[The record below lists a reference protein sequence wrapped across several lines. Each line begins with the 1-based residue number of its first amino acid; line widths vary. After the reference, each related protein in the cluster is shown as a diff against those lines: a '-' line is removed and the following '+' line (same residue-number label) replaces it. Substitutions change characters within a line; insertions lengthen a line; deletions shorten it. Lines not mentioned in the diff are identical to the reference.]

1 MKQTD
6 DTPDTPTPSR
16 RVRIVEVGPR
26 DGLQNESA
34 IVPTAEKVAFI
45 ELLAQSGLTDIE
57 VSSFVNPE
65 RVPQLA
71 DAEAVFAQL
80 QKRPGVRYTAL
91 VANERGLDRA
101 IAAGVEGIALFTAA
115 SDAFALRNIGK
126 TIEQSL
132 TVFAGVAARAKT
144 AGMWVRAYVSTAFA
158 CPFAGPIAP
167 DAVVPLVA
175 RLLEIGADEI
185 SVADTIGSA
194 LPADVSTLT
203 EALLPTLPLERF
215 AYHFHDTGGM
225 ALMNVQTAM
234 DAGISI
240 FDSSAGGLGGCPFA
254 PVAPGNLATEDL
266 LSLLEDRGIATGI
279 DVEQVR
285 AASRMLRASL
295 ASVDNSQRLC

>member
-1 MKQTD
+1 MKPTD
-6 DTPDTPTPSR
+6 ISPQAPTPSHH
-16 RVRIVEVGPR
+16 VRIVEVGPR
-26 DGLQNESA
+26 DGLQNEAA
-34 IVPTAEKVAFI
+34 IVPTAEKVVFI
-45 ELLAQSGLTDIE
+45 EMLAQSGLTDIE

-71 DAEAVFAQL
+71 DAEAVFARL

-101 IAAGVEGIALFTAA
+101 MAAGVEGITLFTAA
-115 SDAFALRNIGK
+115 SEQFALRNIGK

-132 TVFAGVAARAKT
+132 TVFAGLAARAS
-144 AGMWVRAYVSTAFA
+144 AAEMWVRAYVSTAFA

-167 DAVVPLVA
+167 GAVVPVVA
-175 RLLEIGADEI
+175 RLLDIGVDEI

-194 LPADVSTLT
+194 LPADVTALT
-203 EALLPTLPLERF
+203 EALLPILPLERF

-225 ALMNVQTAM
+225 ALMNVRTAL

-254 PVAPGNLATEDL
+254 PGAPGNLATEDL
-266 LSLLEDRGIATGI
+266 LGLLEDRGIATGI

-285 AASRMLRASL
+285 AASRLL
-295 ASVDNSQRLC
+295 GDRLHYRQDA